1 MHTKKAL
8 PLSDEDLIEFEA
20 GRDLFAELMEGAAD
34 IRAGRGK
41 VVYSPVIAARK
52 NTGLSEADFA
62 SLLGVSLRTLKAWE
76 QGRKQPSGAAITVLA
91 IAREHPEILL
101 AIHAKS
107 PERHP
112 ASSTDRQ

>member
-1 MHTKKAL
+1 MHTKKGL

-20 GRDLFAELMEGAAD
+20 GRDLFSELMEGAAD

-62 SLLGVSLRTLKAWE
+62 SLLGVSLRTLRAWE

-91 IAREHPEILL
+91 IAREHPKILL
-101 AIHAKS
+101 AIHSKS
-107 PERHP
+107 PEPHT
-112 ASSTDRQ
+112 SSNVSQT